1 MLLILSIATVTNCC
15 DKGVIDEK
23 DLYTKEYI
31 ESFVNEQFS
40 PNVKTKD
47 QSNVSSIYIDFSSSI
62 QGAFDDN
69 DVKSYLDYI
78 VSEYI
83 YKTSFFILRSS

>member
-1 MLLILSIATVTNCC
+1 MKKKLLIISIATVTNCC

-23 DLYTKEYI
+23 DLYTKEHI
-31 ESFVNEQFS
+31 ESFVKEQFS

-69 DVKSYLDYI
+69 EIKNYLGYI
-78 VSEYI
+78 VSEY
-83 YKTSFFILRSS
+83 

>member
-1 MLLILSIATVTNCC
+1 MKKMLLILSIATFTSCC

-31 ESFVNEQFS
+31 ESFVKEQFS

-69 DVKSYLDYI
+69 
-78 VSEYI
+78 
-83 YKTSFFILRSS
+83 

>member
-1 MLLILSIATVTNCC
+1 MKKMLLILYISTVTNCC

-62 QGAFDDN
+62 QGAFDLTE
-69 DVKSYLDYI
+69 VLHK
-78 VSEYI
+78 
-83 YKTSFFILRSS
+83 